1 MINSTT
7 GKVASHGL
15 ALPLFRIGIPAVSRF
30 DDWVDRLVSQS
41 FAQEN
46 RERPIREKTIVQRHK
61 TCILFIEGL
70 YQAFSCHVPDTALA
84 FPHSQRFY
92 KQGQFGCISEYSYRN
107 VHACYQALILLGW
120 ITYCPG
126 YLDQEDVGHPTTI
139 APHGELLAHF
149 TSAKVMWQRL
159 AFSGDP
165 VILRHKIANQVQT
178 LEPPF
183 MPDVQVMRGHM
194 QRINGFLADQAICLN
209 LSNGKL
215 KKIAIRMA
223 GRRYSYD
230 IGYGLKRTRAR
241 TLNFA
246 NVALRRI
253 FARGRMDRGG
263 RLYGGWWQT
272 IPKDDRRYITIN
284 GRPTVE
290 VDFSEIHPT
299 MLYLLNG
306 QSAPERIYDLG
317 LMRDGDPL
325 YNPEKEPHK
334 TRRKIIK
341 TFVNALI
348 NDERQTHKLSKSKAK
363 QLGLSHDELKDLVLQ
378 KHPVIAQATGSDIG
392 VYLQYLDSEIAVRVL
407 VQLMELGITALP
419 IHDSFCVQEE
429 FVTELI
435 AAMQQAFTAV
445 MNADTRLKDL
455 ELPLDGFD
463 SYWAKEKGRYIREH
477 SQSVHHQ
484 IVKSW
489 RQQHPEPSH
498 MNTAQ
503 FAPYRFPDG
512 SLLSPLVEPS
522 PVHVPVQGYY
532 VKQ

>member
-1 MINSTT
+1 VANADKD
-7 GKVASHGL
+7 KVASHGL
-15 ALPLFRIGIPAVSRF
+15 ALPLFRIGIPTVSRF
-30 DDWVDRLVSQS
+30 DDWAQRLLKQT

-46 RERPIREKTIVQRHK
+46 RERPIREKTLVQRHK

-70 YQAFSCHVPDTALA
+70 YQAFSCHVPDTAVA

-92 KQGQFGCISEYSYRN
+92 KQGKFGCIANFSYRN
-107 VHACYQALILLGW
+107 VHACYEALKRLGW

-126 YLDQEDVGHPTTI
+126 YLDLDDVGHPTTI
-139 APHGELLAHF
+139 AAHGELLTHF
-149 TSAKVMWQRL
+149 NSAKVMWQRL
-159 AFSGDP
+159 VFSGDP
-165 VILRHKIANQVQT
+165 IILRHKTANQVQT
-178 LEPPF
+178 LEPPST
-183 MPDVQVMRGHM
+183 PVVQVIRQHM
-194 QRINGFLADQAICLN
+194 QSINAFLADQAICLN

-215 KKIAIRMA
+215 KSLAVRMA
-223 GRRYSYD
+223 GRRYSYE
-230 IGYGLKRTRAR
+230 IGYGLTRTRAR

-263 RLYGGWWQT
+263 RFYGGWWQT
-272 IPKDDRRYITIN
+272 IPKDYRRYITIN

-299 MLYLLNG
+299 MLYLLHG
-306 QSAPERIYDLG
+306 QNAPESIYDLG
-317 LMRDGDPL
+317 LMTGDDKP
-325 YNPEKEPHK
+325 YNPQVEPHK

-348 NDERQTHKLSKSKAK
+348 NDERQTHKLSKSKARK
-363 QLGLSHDELKDLVLQ
+363 LGLSHEELKDLVLL
-378 KHPVIAQATGSDIG
+378 KHPVIAQALGTDIG
-392 VYLQYLDSEIAVRVL
+392 VYLQYLDSEIAARVL
-407 VQLMELGITALP
+407 VQLMEQGITALP

-429 FVTELI
+429 FAPELI
-435 AAMQQAFTAV
+435 AAMQQAYGAV
-445 MNADTRLKDL
+445 MNAQTRLKDL
-455 ELPLDGFD
+455 ELPQDGFD
-463 SYWAKEKGRYIREH
+463 SFWAKNQNRYIREH
-477 SQSVHHQ
+477 HQSVHHQ
-484 IVKSW
+484 FVKSW

-522 PVHVPVQGYY
+522 PVHMPVQGYY